1 VFSPAIFLQAHPRIP
16 IRIPNVGAKMA
27 GSKSKMSWLLY
38 FLLFALTLH
47 SEFDI
52 ASASK
57 KKKSSALK
65 KTTKAES
72 SSGIDKKKIKKMQ
85 DSSNK
90 PSQTV
95 VLPSGQA
102 LAFHDSKATPKLA
115 QWANELSKTEGSVTY
130 GQAVSRE
137 QYVIQQVFRFSI
149 FKNCLTTAPDFY
161 FDNFFFKTASVYVRV
176 FLFLLFISPFC
187 CSHYF

>member
-1 VFSPAIFLQAHPRIP
+1 MS
-16 IRIPNVGAKMA
+16 GGKMA
-27 GSKSKMSWLLY
+27 NSKSKMSWLLC

-47 SEFDI
+47 SEFNI

-57 KKKSSALK
+57 KRKSSSSK
-65 KTTKAES
+65 KTTKTES
-72 SSGIDKKKIKKMQ
+72 SSGKDKKKTKKMQ

-90 PSQTV
+90 LSQIV

-102 LAFHDSKATPKLA
+102 LAFHDSKAAPKLA

-137 QYVIQQVFRFSI
+137 QYVIQQVFLVS
-149 FKNCLTTAPDFY
+149 
-161 FDNFFFKTASVYVRV
+161 FFF
-176 FLFLLFISPFC
+176 
-187 CSHYF
+187 